1 MAITTNLQYFQA
13 ALAKFD
19 VSDSDID
26 LILAD
31 NSLSGTA
38 TVSVSACK
46 LAMYN
51 SMSNILPLCDVKEG
65 GYSKTWNVQGLKLWY
80 ASLCIELGMPD
91 ALAPKVR
98 NRSYLW

>member
-1 MAITTNLQYFQA
+1 MAITTNLQYLQA

-31 NSLSGTA
+31 NSLSGTVA
-38 TVSVSACK
+38 VSVSACK
-46 LAMYN
+46 MAMYN
-51 SMSNILPLCDVKEG
+51 SMSNILPLCDVREG

>member
-1 MAITTNLQYFQA
+1 MAITTNLQYLQA

-19 VSDSDID
+19 VSDNDID

-31 NSLSGTA
+31 NSLSGA
-38 TVSVSACK
+38 AAVSASACK

-65 GYSKTWNVQGLKLWY
+65 GYSKTWNVEGLKLWY
-80 ASLCIELGMPD
+80 ASLCAELGRPN
-91 ALAPKVR
+91 AVAPKVR

>member
-1 MAITTNLQYFQA
+1 MAITTNTQYLQA

-26 LILAD
+26 LILVD
-31 NSLSGTA
+31 NSLSGA
-38 TVSVSACK
+38 AAVSPSACK
-46 LAMYN
+46 LAIYT

-65 GYSKTWNVQGLKLWY
+65 GYAKTWNVEGLKLWY
-80 ASLCIELGMPD
+80 ASLCIELGMPN